1 MPEAEK
7 TPAQRLRETLRRNAE
22 MVEALPAWARA
33 AMSVDVEFTVAPRPK
48 QGEDARAEP
57 TPGQP

>member
-22 MVEALPAWARA
+22 MVEALPDWVRA
-33 AMSVDVEFTVAPRPK
+33 AISVDAVFTVAPRAR
-48 QGEDARAEP
+48 QGEDTRAEP
-57 TPGQP
+57 KPRQP